1 MSAVERELRDLG
13 GRLEWPPTP
22 DVARAVAERIV
33 ATPRRTVPWWRRRAA
48 LAVALVAIAA
58 AVVATL
64 AVPSARTAVLRWLGL
79 GSVQIVHV
87 DELPTVPA
95 TGTLPGRPV
104 TLAEAQSA
112 VRFDLLAP
120 PAALGRPDLILVLDE
135 PGIVT
140 FVWGDAD
147 APRFTVTELPGEP
160 APWIV
165 GKLIPPGSS
174 VENLSV
180 DGRPAL
186 WITGAHEIAVLDP
199 ARGEPIFDTAR
210 LAGNTLLVDRGAL
223 TLRLEGDITREQALE
238 LARDFP

>member
-1 MSAVERELRDLG
+1 M
-13 GRLEWPPTP
+13 
-22 DVARAVAERIV
+22 
-33 ATPRRTVPWWRRRAA
+33 PWWRRRAA

-112 VRFDLLAP
+112 VPFDLLAP
-120 PAALGRPDLILVLDE
+120 PAELGRPARILVLDE
-135 PGIVT
+135 RGIVT
-140 FVWGDAD
+140 FVWGRPD
-147 APRFTVTELPGEP
+147 APRFTVTELPGGP

-165 GKLIPPGSS
+165 GKLIPPDGS

-186 WITGAHEIAVLDP
+186 WIVGEHEIAVLDP
-199 ARGEPIFDTAR
+199 ATGQPIFDTAR
-210 LAGNTLLVDRGAL
+210 LAGNTFLVDRGDV
-223 TLRLEGDITREQALE
+223 TLRLEGDITRAQAVE
-238 LARDFP
+238 IARAFP